1 MPARKPRSAARHRA
15 VSVKLARAERCARD
29 RLARAWIL
37 ASRRSWRLRSG
48 LQLTCFR
55 VGEGRGSGR
64 GRSGVPIE
72 QEIIE
77 LLVEQGVTEE
87 VREKVRQY
95 DEFRREKLIMIN
107 RLKDQIGGSGG

>member
-1 MPARKPRSAARHRA
+1 
-15 VSVKLARAERCARD
+15 
-29 RLARAWIL
+29 
-37 ASRRSWRLRSG
+37 
-48 LQLTCFR
+48 
-55 VGEGRGSGR
+55 
-64 GRSGVPIE
+64 VPIE